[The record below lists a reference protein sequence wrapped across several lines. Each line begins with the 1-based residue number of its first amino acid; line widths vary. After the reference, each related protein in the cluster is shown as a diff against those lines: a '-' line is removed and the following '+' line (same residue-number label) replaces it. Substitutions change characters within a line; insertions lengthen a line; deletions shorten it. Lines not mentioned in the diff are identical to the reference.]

1 MWAFSL
7 QNFLLDKIC
16 VTHLNSFSKMKH
28 IEVRARVCIFV
39 SPWNV
44 STRLLAHS
52 RIYNN
57 INANNFHRWTKK
69 ISVVTAVFSLSLFTW
84 YRFCVFIE
92 GGVWHVYWLHWE
104 CMCGCLQGIF
114 VNNSRDMLRIGGW
127 WWMRWMKK
135 CLLNTDD

>member
-1 MWAFSL
+1 
-7 QNFLLDKIC
+7 
-16 VTHLNSFSKMKH
+16 MKH

-69 ISVVTAVFSLSLFTW
+69 ISVLTAVFSLSSLDIDFVFLSRGVSGMCIG
-84 YRFCVFIE
+84 YIENVCV
-92 GGVWHVYWLHWE
+92 GVCREFL
-104 CMCGCLQGIF
+104 
-114 VNNSRDMLRIGGW
+114 
-127 WWMRWMKK
+127 
-135 CLLNTDD
+135 